1 MEHWTVSLGILLR
14 DNPYGFLHGII
25 VFNGGSGNSG
35 LYYKNLN
42 VNGNESTYKT
52 TKFRALHT
60 RSNQL
65 SKEEFQLYQRGDKW
79 LSPREKRN
87 LGAIYERLLSW
98 NNGTGYSFRTNLEA
112 KQKHMSDNDSIF
124 I

>member
-65 SKEEFQLYQRGDKW
+65 SKETRVRYTISYLYW
-79 LSPREKRN
+79 
-87 LGAIYERLLSW
+87 
-98 NNGTGYSFRTNLEA
+98 T
-112 KQKHMSDNDSIF
+112 
-124 I
+124 